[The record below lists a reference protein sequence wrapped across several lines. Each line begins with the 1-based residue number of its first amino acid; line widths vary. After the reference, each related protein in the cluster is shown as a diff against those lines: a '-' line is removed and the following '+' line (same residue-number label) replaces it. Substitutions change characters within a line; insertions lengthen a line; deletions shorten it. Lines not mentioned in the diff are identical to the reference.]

1 MPLFQVILLIHLL
14 KINNNDYIICFKNF
28 FKTGNKFFFQV
39 RANKNAKNNISEINN
54 SKGEQNQIN
63 IRIISFDKFAN
74 IFLKIKSTIIS
85 YSYLIFF
92 TQKIEKSIKMIK
104 II

>member
-1 MPLFQVILLIHLL
+1 MIIIIILYIL
-14 KINNNDYIICFKNF
+14 KIFLKQAINF
-28 FKTGNKFFFQV
+28 FYQV

-54 SKGEQNQIN
+54 SKGEQKQIK
-63 IRIISFDKFAN
+63 IHISSFDKFSN

-92 TQKIEKSIKMIK
+92 TQKIEKNIKMIK

>member
-1 MPLFQVILLIHLL
+1 MIILYVL
-14 KINNNDYIICFKNF
+14 KIFLKQAINF
-28 FKTGNKFFFQV
+28 FYQV

-54 SKGEQNQIN
+54 SKEEQNQIK
-63 IRIISFDKFAN
+63 IRISSFDKFSN

-92 TQKIEKSIKMIK
+92 TQKKEKNIKMIK

>member
-1 MPLFQVILLIHLL
+1 MIILYVL
-14 KINNNDYIICFKNF
+14 KIFLKKAINIFY
-28 FKTGNKFFFQV
+28 QV

-54 SKGEQNQIN
+54 SKGEQNQIK
-63 IRIISFDKFAN
+63 IRISSFDKFSN
-74 IFLKIKSTIIS
+74 TFLKIKSTIIS

-92 TQKIEKSIKMIK
+92 TQKIEKNIKMIK

>member
-1 MPLFQVILLIHLL
+1 MIILYVL
-14 KINNNDYIICFKNF
+14 KIFLKQAINF
-28 FKTGNKFFFQV
+28 FYQV

-54 SKGEQNQIN
+54 SKEEQNQIK
-63 IRIISFDKFAN
+63 IRVGSFDKFSN

-92 TQKIEKSIKMIK
+92 TQKIEKNIKMIK